1 MEIRKEYGKF
11 ATEKN
16 YIMSLDT
23 VLKIGRVLKNSD
35 NHLKHFKYVQP
46 CPKDKKGNYLLCL
59 SFKVKDDFSIDFN
72 SVSIVPENQR
82 ENLYYLRYKTSDSDS
97 SPAKYVYGDIF
108 YHIDKQFDKNGKLK
122 EGEEKGNYVIFKKN
136 AFENAKDVRE
146 SYVKHFI
153 EISEKEKGKKE
164 KKQLL
169 DSVLKF
175 IRGGETNDDSITL
188 TQKYPI
194 IAFWKAF
201 NDNKETIEKI
211 LRFAPVYNKAH
222 EIKNIE
228 NEYIKYL
235 FDNKFKDIKKL
246 IGNKQHEELSEEE
259 KRLLLNYA
267 EHEVFIHFR
276 FEDEEQ
282 WHKHSATTSPSPRP
296 SGSGDEEQWYKH
308 SAFKIIVQMLNRE
321 ISSTQN
327 ENMIVP
333 IKSIYRT
340 LCSGNDKNDIQFPN
354 FSFDNS
360 YKSFGFTN
368 EQFED
373 LLYANSVLNTP
384 KIWLKGTDIN
394 IFVFPANY
402 EGDTI
407 DADKYESF
415 FFDKKSESSL
425 FEFNFLNFEDDSDKS
440 SVKFDFVFSN
450 TGGNTTIDLIEIS
463 GIEKSQLLRIQ
474 NRITDAEHCI
484 SKNKEETLGWSNVN
498 MSFERSFID
507 IMGVPSIE
515 KGKVVF
521 KNQVKKNGKLVPY
534 APYQSHMLKVLPQ
547 IYTETYYNDDV
558 LLRKAIEKIEFSI
571 RNGDEYGNF
580 SLLKYDLILIFEIQN
595 SKNNRYMEIL
605 QSESYGIGLL
615 LGSLAQNLSLE
626 INSFE
631 KNYVGNLT
639 RRISTMDNFIRLKND
654 IEQKLIMHDKSRYT
668 FQTSYELAQ
677 KVKEFKSQYDKD
689 ECAFG
694 FLESYFKPIPSKQS
708 NSTDNEVNN
717 NK

>member
-1 MEIRKEYGKF
+1 
-11 ATEKN
+11 
-16 YIMSLDT
+16 MSLDT
-23 VLKIGRVLKNSD
+23 VLKIGKVLRESSNS
-35 NHLKHFKYVQP
+35 LKHFKYVST
-46 CPKDKKGNYLLCL
+46 PKNKEGNYPLCIAIPI
-59 SFKVKDDFSIDFN
+59 KKDYTFN
-72 SVSIVPENQR
+72 YDEISIVPENER
-82 ENLYYLRYKTSDSDS
+82 NNLYYLRYKTSDSDS

-108 YHIDKQFDKNGKLK
+108 YQIDKRFDKNGKIKDGK
-122 EGEEKGNYVIFKKN
+122 ELGNYVIFKKN
-136 AFENAKDVRE
+136 AFDNAKDVRK
-146 SYVKHFI
+146 SYVKDFI
-153 EISEKEKGKKE
+153 ETNKREKTKKE
-164 KKQLL
+164 QKQLIN
-169 DSVLKF
+169 SVLKF
-175 IRGGETNDDSITL
+175 VSGGETNDDLTTL
-188 TQKYPI
+188 SQKYPI

-201 NDNKETIEKI
+201 NDNKDTIEKI
-211 LRFAPVYNKAH
+211 LRFAPVYKNAH

-228 NEYIKYL
+228 EEYIKYL
-235 FDNKFKDIKKL
+235 FENKLKDIKKL
-246 IGNKQHEELSEEE
+246 ISNKQYEELSEEE
-259 KRLLLNYA
+259 KSILLNYA

-276 FEDEEQ
+276 FED
-282 WHKHSATTSPSPRP
+282 
-296 SGSGDEEQWYKH
+296 DEQWYRH
-308 SAFKIIVQMLNRE
+308 SAFKIIIQMLNKE

-360 YKSFGFTN
+360 YKSFGFTS

-373 LLYANSVLNTP
+373 FMYANSVLNTP
-384 KIWLKGTDIN
+384 RIWLKGTDIN
-394 IFVFPANY
+394 IFVFPAKYDGNA
-402 EGDTI
+402 I

-415 FFDKKSESSL
+415 FFNKKSESSL
-425 FEFNFLNFEDDSDKS
+425 FDFDFLNFEDDGDES
-440 SVKFDFVFSN
+440 SVRFDFIFSN

-463 GIEKSQLLRIQ
+463 GIEKSQLLRIH

-498 MSFERSFID
+498 MSIERSFID
-507 IMGVPSIE
+507 IMGVSSIE
-515 KGKVVF
+515 KGKVIF

-534 APYQSHMLKVLPQ
+534 TPYQSYMVKVLPL
-547 IYTETYYNDDV
+547 IYTENYYHDDV
-558 LLRKAIEKIEFSI
+558 LMHKAIEKIEFSI
-571 RNGDEYGNF
+571 RNGEEYGNF
-580 SLLKYDLILIFEIQN
+580 NLLKYDLMLIYSIQN
-595 SKNNRYMEIL
+595 SKNNKYMEIT

-639 RRISTMDNFIRLKND
+639 RRISTIDDFIRLKND
-654 IEQKLIMHDKSRYT
+654 IEQKLIMHDKSRFT

-677 KVKEFKSQYDKD
+677 KVKDFKSQYDKD

-708 NSTDNEVNN
+708 NSTDSEVNN